1 MEDLN
6 KKFDQLYEVI
16 SNEEFLNVASFNQG
30 TPFFITT
37 YNARHEVKVRKFI
50 RALKKKLG
58 SHEITVLEIN
68 LFDISCEVLNRNGLL
83 QRMLEMEKEIDF
95 QEFLEAIQSSLN
107 ISEVLRPKIEGLI
120 NDRKDSKVY
129 FLTGI
134 GLVHPFLFLHN
145 VLSNLE
151 HTIQQS
157 PLVTFFPGD
166 YNEHTLR
173 LFGLLRNRNYY
184 RAIKI

>member
-6 KKFDQLYEVI
+6 KKFDHLYKVI
-16 SNEEFLNVASFNQG
+16 SKEEFLNTESFG
-30 TPFFITT
+30 EETPFFITT
-37 YNARHEVKVRKFI
+37 YNARQEVEVRKFI
-50 RALKKKLG
+50 SALKKKLDSEG
-58 SHEITVLEIN
+58 IEVLEIN
-68 LFDISCEVLNRNGLL
+68 LFDISCEVLNENGRL
-83 QRMLEMEKEIDF
+83 QRMFEVEKDLDF
-95 QEFLEAIQSSLN
+95 QEFLEAIQSALH
-107 ISEVLRPKIEGLI
+107 ISDVLRPKIEDLI
-120 NDRKDSKVY
+120 NKRKYSRVY

-151 HTIQQS
+151 HTIQHS

-173 LFGLLRNRNYY
+173 LFGLLRDRNYY